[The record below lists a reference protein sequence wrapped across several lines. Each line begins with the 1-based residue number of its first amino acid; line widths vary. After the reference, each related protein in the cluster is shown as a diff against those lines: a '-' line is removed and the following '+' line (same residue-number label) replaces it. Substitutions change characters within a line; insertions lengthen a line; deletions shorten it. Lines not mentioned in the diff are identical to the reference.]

1 MYGVAIEE
9 PTQSPCWP
17 RHCTELTEVYRING
31 ASKGRYGCWDKAA
44 HIGERTWKHKTSAL
58 QSVMVGCIA
67 SQPALPLP
75 PANTASRKGPYTI
88 LIQNSSLEG
97 PWNVPSLRENGTQN

>member
-17 RHCTELTEVYRING
+17 RHCTEFTEVYRING
-31 ASKGRYGCWDKAA
+31 VSKGRYGCWGKAA
-44 HIGERTWKHKTSAL
+44 HIGERTWKHRTSAL
-58 QSVMVGCIA
+58 QTVVGCIA
-67 SQPALPLP
+67 
-75 PANTASRKGPYTI
+75 NGASRKGPYTI
-88 LIQNSSLEG
+88 LIRNSSLEG